1 MQLTYVRI
9 AVFRG
14 YPMRVYQ
21 RFRRFFGE
29 FFHIHNFALL
39 AVFCR
44 APCRMFYDFR
54 SPFGGA
60 RLKLYF
66 SLVIFTTRFCRLN
79 IAAATFRKIFSAC
92 ISILKKA
99 PKMKLRVVFLQGVA
113 G

>member
-14 YPMRVYQ
+14 YPLRVYE

-54 SPFGGA
+54 SSSFVFVRLSAA
-60 RLKLYF
+60 RASNF
-66 SLVIFTTRFCRLN
+66 IFH
-79 IAAATFRKIFSAC
+79 
-92 ISILKKA
+92 
-99 PKMKLRVVFLQGVA
+99 
-113 G
+113 